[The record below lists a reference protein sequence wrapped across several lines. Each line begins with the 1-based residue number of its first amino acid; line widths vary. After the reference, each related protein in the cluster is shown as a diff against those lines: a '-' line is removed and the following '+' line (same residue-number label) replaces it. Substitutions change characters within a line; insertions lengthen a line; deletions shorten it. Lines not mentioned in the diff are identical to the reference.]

1 MHSITGIENCDCK
14 RCFQEVSRKMHTLM
28 CLNNN
33 LQLLSDGLALSE
45 NNQASNALMFTA
57 EIMER
62 ELREL
67 SEYLEYIES
76 DYSDNICK
84 PANVVKE

>member
-1 MHSITGIENCDCK
+1 MHSITGIKNADCK
-14 RCFQEVSRKMHTLM
+14 TYFEEVSRKMHTLM

-45 NNQASNALMFTA
+45 NDQASNALMFAA
-57 EIMER
+57 ETMER

-67 SEYLEYIES
+67 SEYLEFIES
-76 DYSDNICK
+76 DFSNNK
-84 PANVVKE
+84 GESAVVKE

>member
-1 MHSITGIENCDCK
+1 
-14 RCFQEVSRKMHTLM
+14 MHTLM

-45 NNQASNALMFTA
+45 NDQASNALMFAA
-57 EIMER
+57 ETMER

-67 SEYLEYIES
+67 SEYLEFIES
-76 DYSDNICK
+76 DFSNNK
-84 PANVVKE
+84 GESTNVVKE